1 MGGGFETFRAPTFH
15 LYAPEPLR
23 VHDAHSIYFEVMGE
37 HGFIGLGLFL
47 LMGIFTWFRAQ
58 QVIRFCKKD
67 AKRKWA
73 SDLAS
78 MVQVSLVGY
87 AVGGA
92 FLGLAYFDLPYH
104 LMIIVVLT
112 ARFSGVLNNP
122 QAANASAL
130 PAIHPSARW
139 SSKSVWQRK

>member
-1 MGGGFETFRAPTFH
+1 MGGGFETFKAPTFRQ
-15 LYAPEPLR
+15 YAPEPFR

-58 QVIRFCKKD
+58 QVIRACKKD
-67 AKRKWA
+67 AERKWA

-87 AVGGA
+87 AVGGT

-112 ARFSGVLNNP
+112 ARFSGVLNNDSP
-122 QAANASAL
+122 RAAKA
-130 PAIHPSARW
+130 PAPPPIHPSARW
-139 SSKSVWQRK
+139 SSRR